1 MDPHTGNVLL
11 GYARLN
17 VKDGLR
23 KLFEGPLTDAHFAVP
38 ALASLS
44 KGIDVRRASYD
55 AERRMLAITLEPCA
69 SRVEA
74 HLAFDNS
81 VQNGL
86 PEVIHDG
93 GDAPRLSVAGDRLD
107 MRFDL
112 SRRTSLVLA
121 W

>member
-11 GYARLN
+11 GYARIN

-23 KLFEGPLTDAHFAVP
+23 KLFEGPLTDAHFAAP
-38 ALASLS
+38 SLASLS
-44 KGIDVRRASYD
+44 KGIDVRRARYD
-55 AERRMLAITLEPCA
+55 AERRMLAVTLEPGA
-69 SRVEA
+69 GRVDA
-74 HLAFDNS
+74 CLAFDNS
-81 VQNGL
+81 VQNGM

-93 GDAPRLSVAGDRLD
+93 GDTPRLSVAGDRLE

-112 SRRTSLVLA
+112 SRRTNLVLA